1 MAQNQTPSNFRSVI
15 SDFTRDLSITFP
27 EYANLWEKWTTDA
40 VSDGEIDEL
49 YKYCVTVYPER
60 FFDILY
66 QSEEMFSKDGTV
78 NTHFLPNVDFKLLVN
93 CEGISENTKKAIWK
107 YLQLVLFSIIGG
119 VKDKANFGET
129 MNMFDGIDENELQN
143 KLNET
148 MSGLT
153 DFFKNMDVKP
163 ETSGESSEGSESS
176 EGGMPNVEQFKNMFE
191 NMPNMPNMEDLQGHL
206 KTLFDGKIGRLAREM
221 AEEISGEFTGLLD
234 EDMGD
239 AKSTED
245 VMKKLMKN
253 PKKIMDL
260 MKTVGGK
267 LDAKMKNGEI
277 SRDEIMKEAGD
288 LLSKM
293 KEMGGKEQFTEML
306 KTMAKNMGG
315 LGKNMRVD
323 TAAID
328 RMTKQAST
336 RERMRNKMELKKQQQ
351 TEAIEKMKVE
361 RQKQIEL
368 QNSFVSNHSLHAT
381 QSPDNL
387 VFRLAGEESQEK
399 SFIHP
404 DLLKEMEEED
414 KKKTT
419 GGEPSKSSKKKKNK
433 NKK

>member
-1 MAQNQTPSNFRSVI
+1 
-15 SDFTRDLSITFP
+15 
-27 EYANLWEKWTTDA
+27 
-40 VSDGEIDEL
+40 
-49 YKYCVTVYPER
+49 
-60 FFDILY
+60 
-66 QSEEMFSKDGTV
+66 
-78 NTHFLPNVDFKLLVN
+78 
-93 CEGISENTKKAIWK
+93 
-107 YLQLVLFSIIGG
+107 
-119 VKDKANFGET
+119 
-129 MNMFDGIDENELQN
+129 
-143 KLNET
+143 
-148 MSGLT
+148 
-153 DFFKNMDVKP
+153 
-163 ETSGESSEGSESS
+163 
-176 EGGMPNVEQFKNMFE
+176 
-191 NMPNMPNMEDLQGHL
+191 
-206 KTLFDGKIGRLAREM
+206 
-221 AEEISGEFTGLLD
+221 
-234 EDMGD
+234 
-239 AKSTED
+239 
-245 VMKKLMKN
+245 
-253 PKKIMDL
+253 
-260 MKTVGGK
+260 
-267 LDAKMKNGEI
+267 MKNGEI